1 MLKHEVVNIIN
12 FIRACEPR
20 APMDLVT
27 PVKEQIKLIEKHNL
41 CGTFLM
47 QYDALIDPQFVEL
60 IKGLDP
66 TRFEIGVWHETVE
79 PEVKAAGLEWTG
91 RFPWDW
97 HAHCGF
103 SVGYTKEQREK
114 LCDVL
119 FEKFKKVF
127 GYYPRVF
134 GSWLFD
140 SYTIRYISDK
150 YGLDAICN

>member
-60 IKGLDP
+60 MKGLDP

-79 PEVKAAGLEWTG
+79 PEVKAAGLEWT
-91 RFPWDW
+91 
-97 HAHCGF
+97 
-103 SVGYTKEQREK
+103 
-114 LCDVL
+114 
-119 FEKFKKVF
+119 
-127 GYYPRVF
+127 
-134 GSWLFD
+134 
-140 SYTIRYISDK
+140 
-150 YGLDAICN
+150 

>member
-79 PEVKAAGLEWTG
+79 PEVKAAAANRSPG
-91 RFPWDW
+91 RLMASNTSARALP
-97 HAHCGF
+97 
-103 SVGYTKEQREK
+103 VT
-114 LCDVL
+114 L
-119 FEKFKKVF
+119 
-127 GYYPRVF
+127 
-134 GSWLFD
+134 
-140 SYTIRYISDK
+140 
-150 YGLDAICN
+150 